1 MSPKS
6 PNLSFTVTL
15 AIRFEALSLAPPG
28 PPAAGESRIR
38 ATVDS
43 HMFLGDVR
51 ELVVRAGE
59 HSLALRV
66 PALRPLPSRGE
77 AIELSVLNRDLVVL
91 RD

>member
-1 MSPKS
+1 
-6 PNLSFTVTL
+6 
-15 AIRFEALSLAPPG
+15 
-28 PPAAGESRIR
+28 
-38 ATVDS
+38 
-43 HMFLGDVR
+43 MFLGDVR

-66 PALRPLPSRGE
+66 PALRSLPSRGE